1 MRGIKMMNLDSL
13 DLKILAAMAFDA
25 KKPYTDIG
33 KTLDV
38 HPNVIGY
45 RVSRMEKAG
54 IIKRYVLDID
64 LEKMGFNEHMFVG
77 ANFPKNTPR
86 NELIK
91 EISSMPQTLTI
102 LSTLGNPE
110 MLIFLLG
117 RNKTD
122 IETTLSKLKCLNL
135 DIQYSSPIVKA
146 CGGEGL
152 RSLLK
157 TSTLN
162 PESSNINLKEDLPII
177 N

>member
-1 MRGIKMMNLDSL
+1 MKVIKMTNLDSL
-13 DLKILAAMAFDA
+13 DLKILAAMAFNA

-54 IIKRYVLDID
+54 IIKRYVLEVD

-77 ANFPKNTPR
+77 ANFPKNIPR

-91 EISSMPQTLTI
+91 EVSSMPQTLTI

-117 RNKTD
+117 RNKSD
-122 IETTLSKLKCLNL
+122 IENTLSNLKSLNL
-135 DIQYSSPIVKA
+135 DIQYSSPIVKT

-162 PESSNINLKEDLPII
+162 PGNSNENLKEDLPII